1 MCREDQDSE
10 AAPELLYPAYAFEA
24 GTGMGTG
31 AVPRTATGAVV
42 PRTATPWV
50 AGGTAAVVVVGT
62 LTNPGLTCVTFDGME

>member
-1 MCREDQDSE
+1 MCREDHDSE
-10 AAPELLYPAYAFEA
+10 APLCPAYAFEA

-42 PRTATPWV
+42 PPRTAIPWV
-50 AGGTAAVVVVGT
+50 AGGTETVVVVDT